1 MKDKC
6 KAELIK
12 RAGRNLSKAEI
23 DGIEERMRAAMREL
37 MKKDPAKT
45 MAMSLDQRLTEATKI
60 AKDWMMKD
68 VVRAHEQSLQE
79 ASRLDALLR
88 TIRSQAPGLKNGQT
102 QVLKLMIRSTEVR
115 MEALKKNFYTLG
127 TGLSSADTGK
137 YLGLVSDPK
146 ATFEVVKAIWGD
158 TNVSPEAKT
167 FADNI
172 NKMLDFIADT
182 FQRHGLSLN
191 KLEDYRTP
199 QPQEPSKLAD
209 AKKEIVNEK
218 GEKEIINEWVESHL
232 TWVDRQKYI
241 NSDGTLMND
250 KQMRTFLG
258 EVYETILTDGANKR
272 ADGEASGGSMIVGGN
287 KNKPRRLFY
296 KNAES
301 WNSAMQKYG
310 RTTNLYEL
318 LASHVHGMSKDIA
331 MAQTFGRNAEKNFRK
346 ALAVAA
352 KNDLDAAKS
361 TKEHERISA
370 LSKNVNHL
378 FDAYTKPDPLV
389 NPRLAK
395 WGDNVRAWFS
405 ASFLGNSWT
414 AALGDVGI
422 MHHYARIYNLPAIK
436 EFAQNVK
443 NMIPD
448 AERADFLQK
457 LGLWNEGFMQANR
470 RVAEENYSSNF
481 GHFLSSATN
490 KLMMQNAWDRGMV
503 TGFGMVLQNTMGR
516 LTRKFASL
524 ADVGEEGKILQRLGV
539 TDDHFNVWR
548 LADLVKGYGADSLL
562 SPRAIYDIADE
573 KLAPLVEARVKARS
587 ESLKAEIDKRNAQTE
602 KEKQWYTTAW
612 EKFEKARDRANRML
626 REFDERRQKYVG
638 EAKEVADANAELL
651 RAKLER
657 AEVEHDIAGYL
668 KTETAQDRIQ
678 RFLERV
684 EDGENVERQLVK
696 ERDHPDRLPD
706 AVVERYQK
714 TPSIGERA
722 AKGVEDYGRSI
733 NRTAENLGA
742 RRART
747 EARIKAAEKRI
758 EEMGKKYDAE
768 VQRKANAV
776 DKRFAAALKDLQEM
790 GERYKERAAKRKEY
804 ADAFQAKVGKV
815 LGEETLKA
823 KDEAAVKLLEVV
835 HHHTRRALRGSSAAN
850 TEDRVAL
857 GLTKWEAG
865 TILGEAWRFALQF
878 KSVPIGVFKTQMDV
892 LSEMDA
898 HWTTKAA
905 YFARFAAS
913 ATLPA
918 ALGLQIRALLSG
930 QDPNDMDFTTE
941 EGAKF
946 WLKAMLSGGGLGI
959 YGDLITAGQTPYGRD
974 PLAVIAGPGIGIG
987 IDALQTIT
995 GSPSIIGDVA
1005 DGDDETDRNYGLEAL
1020 QFTRRN
1026 FTPFANIWY
1035 VKGAFNRMVYDQMQE
1050 MLEPGTV
1057 DKHIQRMERNGSSY
1071 FWQPGQPLP
1080 DRAPDLTKAYEE

>member
-1 MKDKC
+1 VKDKC

-45 MAMSLDQRLTEATKI
+45 MAMSLDQRLAEATKL

-88 TIRSQAPGLKNGQT
+88 TIRSQAPGLKDGQT

-127 TGLSSADTGK
+127 TGLTSADQGK

-146 ATFEVVKAIWGD
+146 ATFEIVKAIWGD

-199 QPQEPSKLAD
+199 QPLEPSKLAGVKD
-209 AKKEIVNEK
+209 QFVDDM
-218 GEKEIINEWVESHL
+218 V

-250 KQMRTFLG
+250 TQIKKFLG

-287 KNKPRRLFY
+287 KNKPRRVFY

-310 RTTNLYEL
+310 RTNNLYEL

-352 KNDLDAAKS
+352 KNDLTTAKS

-378 FDAYTKPDPLV
+378 FDAYTKPDPLI

-395 WGDNVRAWFS
+395 WSSNVRAWLS
-405 ASFLGNSWT
+405 SSLLGNSWT
-414 AALGDVGI
+414 AAMGDVGI
-422 MHHYARIYNLPAIK
+422 MDYYARIYNLPAIK
-436 EFAQNVK
+436 EFAKNVK

-457 LGLWNEGFMQANR
+457 LGLWNEGFMQANQ
-470 RVAEENYSSNF
+470 RVAEENYSSNM
-481 GHFLSSATN
+481 GHFLHSATN

-524 ADVGEEGKILQRLGV
+524 ADVGEEGKILQKLGV
-539 TDDHFNVWR
+539 TDEMYQVWR
-548 LADLVKGYGADSLL
+548 LADLVEGYGADSLL

-587 ESLKAEIDKRNAQTE
+587 ETLKAEIDRRNDQTAKE
-602 KEKQWYTTAW
+602 KEWYT
-612 EKFEKARDRANRML
+612 KARDKFDEARTRANRML
-626 REFDERRQKYVG
+626 REFDDRRQKYVG
-638 EAKEVADANAELL
+638 EAKEMAEANAELL

-696 ERDHPDRLPD
+696 ERDYPDRLPD

-758 EEMGKKYDAE
+758 EEMSKKYDAE

-790 GERYKERAAKRKEY
+790 GERYKERAVKRKEY

-815 LGEETLKA
+815 LSEELLKA

-857 GLTKWEAG
+857 GLTKFEAG
-865 TILGEAWRFALQF
+865 TLLGEAWRFALQF
-878 KSVPIGVFKTQMDV
+878 KSVPIGVFRTQMEV
-892 LSEMDA
+892 LGEMDV

-918 ALGLQIRALLSG
+918 ALGLQIRALLTG

-941 EGAKF
+941 EGRKF
-946 WLKAMLSGGGLGI
+946 WIRAALSGGGLGI

-974 PLAVIAGPGIGIG
+974 TVSVIAGPGIGLG
-987 IDALQTIT
+987 IDAVKSVLGQKSFIA
-995 GSPSIIGDVA
+995 DLA
-1005 DGDDETDRNYGLEAL
+1005 DGETDRNYGLEAL

-1026 FTPFANIWY
+1026 FVPFANIWY

-1057 DKHIQRMERNGSSY
+1057 DKHIQRMERNGASY
-1071 FWQPGQPLP
+1071 FWQPGQLLP